1 MKSYSVFGRV
11 VGAVVLMLGL
21 SSLTSTAWAY
31 PPGQDLTLSTTHA
44 TVIKGRNFYFNLH
57 HATPGPVTVKLG
69 GVTVGGMADQNGN
82 ATVMI
87 PASPYGIF
95 SATATSGTET
105 ATTKVYVPSFS
116 LRNSDGEIVYAG
128 RRGHFLT
135 LRVEYIKFG
144 TVVSVLSGNQLTSR
158 AAWTTSVAKVTFR
171 VPNFAGPASIL
182 VNLAGQNKVIKYWV
196 K

>member
-1 MKSYSVFGRV
+1 MKSSEFLRRV
-11 VGAVVLMLGL
+11 IGAMVLMLGL
-21 SSLTSTAWAY
+21 SSLASAAWAY
-31 PPGQDLTLSTTHA
+31 PPGQDLTVSTSKA

-57 HATPGPVTVKLG
+57 HAKPGPVTVTLN
-69 GVTVGGMADQNGN
+69 GVAVGGTADQSGN
-82 ATVMI
+82 STVMI

-95 SATATSGTET
+95 SATAKSGTET
-105 ATTKVYVPSFS
+105 ASTKVYIPSFS
-116 LRNSDGEIVYAG
+116 LRNSDGQIVYAG

-171 VPNFAGPASIL
+171 LPNYAGPASIL

>member
-1 MKSYSVFGRV
+1 MGNRFASGKNSIAQCDRCDQRFKLKQLKRE
-11 VGAVVLMLGL
+11 
-21 SSLTSTAWAY
+21 
-31 PPGQDLTLSTTHA
+31 
-44 TVIKGRNFYFNLH
+44 VIKGRNFYFTLH
-57 HATPGPVTVKLG
+57 HATPGPVTVKLA
-69 GVTVGGMADQNGN
+69 GVTVGGMADHNGN

-95 SATATSGTET
+95 SATATSGAET